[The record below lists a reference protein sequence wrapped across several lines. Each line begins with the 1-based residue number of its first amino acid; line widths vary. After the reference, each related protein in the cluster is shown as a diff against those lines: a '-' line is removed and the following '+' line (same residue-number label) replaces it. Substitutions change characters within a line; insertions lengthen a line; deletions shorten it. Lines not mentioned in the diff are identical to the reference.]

1 MTTWAHNC
9 DSTGKFS
16 LIPLNE
22 ECTACGTN
30 STVTATRYAGYVAS
44 PMTSP
49 KTKKTT
55 ETPKRRIAALFLPF
69 KRTKPDND
77 YETEFYDRHG

>member
-16 LIPLNE
+16 QIPLNQ
-22 ECTACGTN
+22 ECKVCG
-30 STVTATRYAGYVAS
+30 VTSAVEATRYAGYAPLPIV
-44 PMTSP
+44 
-49 KTKKTT
+49 KKQ
-55 ETPKRRIAALFLPF
+55 PVPQKKKIAALFLPF
-69 KRTKPDND
+69 KRNKVKENE

>member
-22 ECTACGTN
+22 ECKACGIN
-30 STVTATRYAGYVAS
+30 SVVVATRHAGYVAS
-44 PMTSP
+44 PMAAP
-49 KTKKTT
+49 KSK
-55 ETPKRRIAALFLPF
+55 ETPASKKRIAALFLPF
-69 KRTKPDND
+69 KRTNTNNKD
-77 YETEFYDRHG
+77 YETEYYDRQG

>member
-16 LIPLNE
+16 LIPLGE
-22 ECTACGTN
+22 ECKICGTN
-30 STVTATRYAGYVAS
+30 SAVTAVRHGGYMPLPVA
-44 PMTSP
+44 
-49 KTKKTT
+49 KKEST
-55 ETPKRRIAALFLPF
+55 EKKKKIAALFLPF
-69 KRTKPDND
+69 KRNKPKDNE

>member
-22 ECTACGTN
+22 ECKACGIN
-30 STVTATRYAGYVAS
+30 SAVVATRHAGYV
-44 PMTSP
+44 PLP
-49 KTKKTT
+49 RVKKQ
-55 ETPKRRIAALFLPF
+55 EEKPKRRLAALFMPF
-69 KRTKPDND
+69 TRTKPDNKE